1 MMNYLAR
8 LMPGPRVCSLLLSV
22 YDVFFF
28 LHLFLLFFCFSFL
41 VTYLP
46 RSHPHPTPRLLEL
59 SLPLKRVKGRY
70 LEVLCLVHRVFPPKN
85 ITDIGGFVQPLF

>member
-8 LMPGPRVCSLLLSV
+8 LTPGPRVCSLLLSV
-22 YDVFFF
+22 YDVFFP
-28 LHLFLLFFCFSFL
+28 HLFFLFFCFSFL

-46 RSHPHPTPRLLEL
+46 RSRPHPTPRLLEL

-70 LEVLCLVHRVFPPKN
+70 LEVLCLVHRVLPPKN
-85 ITDIGGFVQPLF
+85 ITYIGGFVQPPF